1 MINNLEAYKV
11 FYYVAKCGSVTKAAG
26 ELSISQPAVSQA
38 IKQLENT
45 LDAALFHR
53 AAKGVRLTSEGELLY
68 SYVAKGY
75 EQIEMGVKKVHQMQN
90 MELGEVRIGASDMT
104 LQFYLLPYLEKFHEQ
119 YPGIKVI
126 VTNAPTPETLNYL
139 REGHIDFGI
148 VSTPFPER
156 PDIQMIPVRE
166 IEDVFVAGRRF
177 FSYKNRTLDFQK
189 LESLPL
195 IFLEKNTSS
204 RSYMDEFLADKGFDA
219 EMIKKIAK
227 ASIMHPLWAEY
238 DRGTWTDEQVLAAF
252 VKDAPELEKELHQ
265 AFENIAGMVTP
276 RAYAIPW
283 LQELKAKG
291 YHVYYL
297 SNFSHKAETE
307 CAEALNFLPEM
318 EGGILSYKDQLI
330 KPEPEIYQLLL
341 KRYGLKAD
349 ESVFLDDTLVN
360 VKAAEEQGIH
370 GIHFLTK
377 EQAEEELRKLGVDC

>member
-1 MINNLEAYKV
+1 MIRNIIFDIGNV
-11 FYYVAKCGSVTKAAG
+11 
-26 ELSISQPAVSQA
+26 
-38 IKQLENT
+38 
-45 LDAALFHR
+45 
-53 AAKGVRLTSEGELLY
+53 LTDYRWEG
-68 SYVAKGY
+68 
-75 EQIEMGVKKVHQMQN
+75 
-90 MELGEVRIGASDMT
+90 
-104 LQFYLLPYLEKFHEQ
+104 
-119 YPGIKVI
+119 
-126 VTNAPTPETLNYL
+126 
-139 REGHIDFGI
+139 
-148 VSTPFPER
+148 
-156 PDIQMIPVRE
+156 
-166 IEDVFVAGRRF
+166 
-177 FSYKNRTLDFQK
+177 
-189 LESLPL
+189 
-195 IFLEKNTSS
+195 
-204 RSYMDEFLADKGFDA
+204 FLADKGFDA

-238 DRGTWTDEQVLAAF
+238 DRGTWDGR
-252 VKDAPELEKELHQ
+252 
-265 AFENIAGMVTP
+265 AGSGCICKGCTGTRERTASGVREYRWHGNPQSLRYSLVT
-276 RAYAIPW
+276 RT
-283 LQELKAKG
+283 ESKG

>member
-1 MINNLEAYKV
+1 MIRNIIFDIGNV
-11 FYYVAKCGSVTKAAG
+11 
-26 ELSISQPAVSQA
+26 
-38 IKQLENT
+38 
-45 LDAALFHR
+45 
-53 AAKGVRLTSEGELLY
+53 LTDYRWEG
-68 SYVAKGY
+68 
-75 EQIEMGVKKVHQMQN
+75 
-90 MELGEVRIGASDMT
+90 
-104 LQFYLLPYLEKFHEQ
+104 
-119 YPGIKVI
+119 
-126 VTNAPTPETLNYL
+126 
-139 REGHIDFGI
+139 
-148 VSTPFPER
+148 
-156 PDIQMIPVRE
+156 
-166 IEDVFVAGRRF
+166 
-177 FSYKNRTLDFQK
+177 
-189 LESLPL
+189 
-195 IFLEKNTSS
+195 
-204 RSYMDEFLADKGFDA
+204 FLADKGFDA

-276 RAYAIPW
+276 RAYAISW

-349 ESVFLDDTLVN
+349 ESVFLDDTLMN

-377 EQAEEELRKLGVDC
+377 EQAEEELRKLGVRLLPQPRPRQDRKDAGAHEAPRRQEPQGPVPRLLYQAGPAGLWRHPEGRPEHLLRGQAHRRRPHRVQPPD

>member
-1 MINNLEAYKV
+1 MKWIRLVLNENLKN
-11 FYYVAKCGSVTKAAG
+11 K
-26 ELSISQPAVSQA
+26 LS
-38 IKQLENT
+38 NY
-45 LDAALFHR
+45 AL
-53 AAKGVRLTSEGELLY
+53 KNGTT
-68 SYVAKGY
+68 
-75 EQIEMGVKKVHQMQN
+75 
-90 MELGEVRIGASDMT
+90 MT
-104 LQFYLLPYLEKFHEQ
+104 L
-119 YPGIKVI
+119 I
-126 VTNAPTPETLNYL
+126 VKNLIDNFDLNK
-139 REGHIDFGI
+139 
-148 VSTPFPER
+148 
-156 PDIQMIPVRE
+156 E
-166 IEDVFVAGRRF
+166 IE
-177 FSYKNRTLDFQK
+177 N
-189 LESLPL
+189 E
-195 IFLEKNTSS
+195 I
-204 RSYMDEFLADKGFDA
+204 
-219 EMIKKIAK
+219 IAK

-360 VKAAEEQGIH
+360 VKAAEEQGIQ